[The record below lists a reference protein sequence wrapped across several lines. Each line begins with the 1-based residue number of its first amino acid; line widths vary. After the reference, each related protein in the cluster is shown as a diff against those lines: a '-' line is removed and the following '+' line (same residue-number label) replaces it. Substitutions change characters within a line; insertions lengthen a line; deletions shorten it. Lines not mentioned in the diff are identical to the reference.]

1 MANGRRIKLRYAHAG
16 GQNPP
21 IVVIHGSQTD
31 ALPASYSRYL
41 EKTFRRELELQGTPI
56 RIELRTGDNPYASK
70 RNKLTQRQV
79 QRRRRMMSHIK
90 KAEKKKKQR
99 KGR

>member
-1 MANGRRIKLRYAHAG
+1 L
-16 GQNPP
+16 
-21 IVVIHGSQTD
+21 D
-31 ALPASYSRYL
+31 
-41 EKTFRRELELQGTPI
+41 LQGTPI

-90 KAEKKKKQR
+90 KVEKKKKQR